1 MVFNGLAFGLLE
13 TIVFGWICIF
23 SMLVCLYV
31 WKGDFKSSYNYR
43 PWKIVD
49 IPEDV
54 ATKIDKEAA
63 KLIVFIDG
71 AFLCAMTIGWVY
83 SIVSGDYNNLQFIL
97 LASLIGWVLIL
108 LALIVIFLVYAWF
121 VDKKYKTGKT

>member
-1 MVFNGLAFGLLE
+1 
-13 TIVFGWICIF
+13 
-23 SMLVCLYV
+23 MLVCLYV